1 MASSSWIWITPPR
14 FFVALSPMG
23 NFHTPK
29 IIRGNLQSREW
40 MWIWFLVLDI
50 LDIFGVILAALDAW
64 HFQLTLIFVPAFFH
78 DWINETCVYLSL
90 SAYAKKIHWAHHHH
104 WKTAWA
110 EWVPKAASA
119 RLEVIVMLSR
129 LMNLYDSMIVE
140 RNLLHE
146 MVLSKWDDLLLLCC
160 RFKGIQYGSLA
171 ENIASIHQFN

>member
-14 FFVALSPMG
+14 WKLLWVPMR

-29 IIRGNLQSREW
+29 IIRGNLQSREFGFLF
-40 MWIWFLVLDI
+40 WIF

-64 HFQLTLIFVPAFFH
+64 NFAAYLDLCASFFH

-129 LMNLYDSMIVE
+129 LMNLYDSMFVE

-146 MVLSKWDDLLLLCC
+146 MVLSKSDDLLILCCC

-171 ENIASIHQFN
+171 GNIASTHQFN

>member
-14 FFVALSPMG
+14 WKLLWVSWEFSHTENHKRKSSKSWMG
-23 NFHTPK
+23 
-29 IIRGNLQSREW
+29 
-40 MWIWFLVLDI
+40 FLVLEFFEYFWSDTGSLRRVTFPAY
-50 LDIFGVILAALDAW
+50 LDLCAS
-64 HFQLTLIFVPAFFH
+64 FFH

-90 SAYAKKIHWAHHHH
+90 SAYAKQIHWAHHHH

-129 LMNLYDSMIVE
+129 LMNLYDSMFVE

-146 MVLSKWDDLLLLCC
+146 MVLSKSDDLLILCCC

-171 ENIASIHQFN
+171 GNIASTHQFN